1 MLLVGLTGGI
11 GSGKSTVA
19 RMLAARGAVVLDSD
33 VLAREAVEPGTSGF
47 DAVVARFGVGVL
59 GSDGSLDREAL
70 ASIVF
75 ADDVARADLEAIV
88 HPEVRRAI
96 AETVAA
102 HAGTDDVVV
111 VDSPLLIETG
121 AHEGFPVV
129 VVVTASVDA
138 RVARLVGRGMSEED
152 VRDRMAA
159 QMPLEEKVAHADV
172 VLDNEDTV
180 AGLEE
185 RVDRLWSDLRSRAL
199 SSPA

>member
-1 MLLVGLTGGI
+1 VLLVGLTGGI

-47 DAVVARFGVGVL
+47 DAVVARFGDGVV
-59 GSDGSLDREAL
+59 GSDGSLDRHAL

-88 HPEVRRAI
+88 HPAVQRAI
-96 AETVAA
+96 AEAVAA
-102 HAGTDDVVV
+102 HAHTDDVVV

-121 AHEGFPVV
+121 AHEGFSVV
-129 VVVTASVDA
+129 VVVTASADA
-138 RVARLVGRGMSEED
+138 RVARLVERGMAEAD
-152 VRDRMAA
+152 VRARMSA
-159 QMPLEEKVAHADV
+159 QMPLEEKAAVADLV
-172 VLDNEDTV
+172 VDNDGSE
-180 AGLEE
+180 AELEE
-185 RVDRLWSDLRSRAL
+185 RVDRLWSDLRARAL

>member
-19 RMLAARGAVVLDSD
+19 RMLAARGAVVLDAD

-47 DAVVARFGVGVL
+47 DAVVARFGDDVL
-59 GSDGSLDREAL
+59 GPDGSLDRHAL

-75 ADDVARADLEAIV
+75 ADDVARVDLEAIV
-88 HPEVRRAI
+88 HPAVRRAI
-96 AETVAA
+96 AAAVAA
-102 HAGTDDVVV
+102 HADTDDVVV

-129 VVVTASVDA
+129 VVVAAAADA
-138 RVARLVGRGMSEED
+138 RVARLVERGMAEAD
-152 VRDRMAA
+152 VRARMAA
-159 QMPLEEKVAHADV
+159 QMPLEEKVAIADV
-172 VLDNEDTV
+172 VVDNDGTEAD
-180 AGLEE
+180 LEA
-185 RVDRLWSDLRSRAL
+185 RVDRLWSDLRARAL

>member
-88 HPEVRRAI
+88 HPVVRRAI
-96 AETVAA
+96 AESVAA

-121 AHEGFPVV
+121 AHQGFPLV
-129 VVVTASVDA
+129 VVVTASIDA
-138 RVARLVGRGMSEED
+138 RVARLVERGMSEED

-159 QMPLEEKVAHADV
+159 QMPMEEKVAHADV

>member
-59 GSDGSLDREAL
+59 GSDGSLNREAL

-88 HPEVRRAI
+88 HPVVRRAI
-96 AETVAA
+96 AESVAA

-121 AHEGFPVV
+121 AHEGFSVV
-129 VVVTASVDA
+129 VVVTASIDA
-138 RVARLVGRGMSEED
+138 RVARLVERGMSEED

-159 QMPLEEKVAHADV
+159 QMTMEEKVAHADV